1 MKNAPTIVS
10 DEEETIEDTKCDGVD
25 CEKVHRRNNFAVVL
39 EKGFPPSDLV
49 GVPWCSLDPARNRS
63 LRDIKSKHLQ
73 FPVNA
78 RRTPAGVL
86 SRHFEDQFAQLL
98 ADALASRGNRMV
110 GEPGPVETETSTVPA
125 WNGLCTHHDQG
136 LFPSRPLLSRKDPEE
151 FIERS
156 ETGPGVRALED
167 KELLPQRQVFKQKAP
182 TRTEKAN
189 KRGQKE
195 SNRVK
200 HSGVL
205 SQVACEWQPV
215 MLLKTEANRAVARHN
230 V

>member
-1 MKNAPTIVS
+1 MQDAPTIVS

-25 CEKVHRRNNFAVVL
+25 CEKVHCRNNFAVVL

-78 RRTPAGVL
+78 RRTPGGVL

-98 ADALASRGNRMV
+98 ADALSSRGNRMV
-110 GEPGPVETETSTVPA
+110 GEPSPVETETSTVPA
-125 WNGLCTHHDQG
+125 RNCLCTHEDQG
-136 LFPSRPLLSRKDPEE
+136 LFPSRPVLSRKDPEE
-151 FIERS
+151 LIEPGQAR
-156 ETGPGVRALED
+156 PGVLALENH
-167 KELLPQRQVFKQKAP
+167 ELLAEGHIFEPEAP
-182 TRTEKAN
+182 MRTEKAN

-195 SNRVK
+195 SNRV
-200 HSGVL
+200 
-205 SQVACEWQPV
+205 
-215 MLLKTEANRAVARHN
+215 
-230 V
+230 